1 MPKYLH
7 INFQIW
13 FPISNFKN
21 LKYIKNGEIHSLRTP
36 ESSVQQKSLR
46 FEAKNPYYFDR
57 NKKKEEHYLKR
68 NSQTPQE
75 KTAKI
80 QMCCSVERDCSTY
93 HKIENIF
100 HEKKI
105 NFEAILLQN

>member
-1 MPKYLH
+1 M
-7 INFQIW
+7 
-13 FPISNFKN
+13 
-21 LKYIKNGEIHSLRTP
+21 
-36 ESSVQQKSLR
+36 R
-46 FEAKNPYYFDR
+46 FETKKPYDFDR
-57 NKKKEEHYLKR
+57 NKKRSTLSKKN